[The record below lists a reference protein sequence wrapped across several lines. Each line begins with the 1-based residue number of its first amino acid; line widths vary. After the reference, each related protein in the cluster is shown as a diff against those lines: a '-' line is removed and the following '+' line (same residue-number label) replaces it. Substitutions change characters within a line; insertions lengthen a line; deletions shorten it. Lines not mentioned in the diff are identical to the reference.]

1 MNLEPLMLLVIGLN
15 VAFMT
20 LIMIIGESEI
30 IRLEREI
37 DVVVEEL
44 IKLKQEVEKRKWEYG
59 HNLPNFNKF
68 RSLYII

>member
-44 IKLKQEVEKRKWEYG
+44 IKLKQEVEKRK
-59 HNLPNFNKF
+59 
-68 RSLYII
+68 